1 MYYTTTIE
9 WQGNTGEGT
18 RSYKAYERSYS
29 IQINNKPE
37 IAGSSDPAF
46 RGDGSRHN
54 PEDLLLA
61 SLSSCHLLTYLHLCA
76 DAGVVVTAYTDEAT
90 GTMVLTP
97 GGGGHFSEVRLNP
110 RVTVEN
116 SSMIA
121 KANEL
126 HGLAHQHCFVASSC
140 NFPVLHF
147 PECTAEQ

>member
-1 MYYTTTIE
+1 MHYTTTIK